1 MAPPSIPPRQQP
13 RYGRLRKQG
22 LSELPINYFLELKAY
37 QREAGIPEFLS
48 GFPFRNLPNS
58 WGA

>member
-37 QREAGIPEFLS
+37 SRRTNGRLEY
-48 GFPFRNLPNS
+48 RNS
-58 WGA
+58 